1 MDIVD
6 KISNFSKKKDTFI
19 KSCLNILI
27 ALPALFLLVN
37 NYPYLMVLS
46 ILLILL
52 IGIIFFLSKP
62 LITSINKV
70 VLFILLVIYIYFI
83 LSYFYS
89 GQLLSK
95 LLTYSFIRSDGNFFF
110 CYISFFILAI
120 PFFNYKKSINIYFI
134 FLFFIFSIFSLFGIF
149 EFVFGK
155 TSIMMETDPSAG
167 KMFTALNF
175 AHNATGSVYAV
186 VSLFALIF
194 FLNEPKKKIKF
205 IYLFVSVIC
214 LIGLFLTKSRG
225 SYVGFAVALVAAIWL
240 NFRSIKKFLITIS
253 IFIGASLP
261 IIFLTGIFKRI
272 LQIFKFTQDISTAY
286 TTVIRIELWKK
297 AWYLFS
303 KSPIFGIGFGRFNDV
318 ESFNY
323 YRLKGF
329 SGILSLY
336 TDSNYVSGASNAHN
350 SYLQFLA
357 ETGIIGLGLLILF
370 WVICYWIIYKAYNF
384 STNVYNKRIY
394 LSALAS
400 IITLFVLS
408 FTENYLSSTTIMI
421 CVSMVTSLSMGLFW
435 QEKRRIY
442 LKPYNSMYTS

>member
-1 MDIVD
+1 M
-6 KISNFSKKKDTFI
+6 
-19 KSCLNILI
+19 
-27 ALPALFLLVN
+27 
-37 NYPYLMVLS
+37 
-46 ILLILL
+46 
-52 IGIIFFLSKP
+52 
-62 LITSINKV
+62 
-70 VLFILLVIYIYFI
+70 
-83 LSYFYS
+83 
-89 GQLLSK
+89 
-95 LLTYSFIRSDGNFFF
+95 
-110 CYISFFILAI
+110 
-120 PFFNYKKSINIYFI
+120 
-134 FLFFIFSIFSLFGIF
+134 
-149 EFVFGK
+149 FGK
-155 TSIMMETDPSAG
+155 TSIMLETDINAG

-253 IFIGASLP
+253 IFFGASLP

-272 LQIFKFTQDISTAY
+272 LQIFKFSQDINTAY
-286 TTVIRIELWKK
+286 TTVIRLELWKK

-303 KSPIFGIGFGRFNDV
+303 KSPVFGIGFGRFNDI
-318 ESFNY
+318 EYFSY

-336 TDSNYVSGASNAHN
+336 TDSNYVFGASTAHN

-408 FTENYLSSTTIMI
+408 FTENYMSSTTIMI

-435 QEKRRIY
+435 QEKVEHN
-442 LKPYNSMYTS
+442 LKPDNSIKTS